1 MCPGLRACIL
11 GAESVNQHLHML
23 QEDVGTSALGGR
35 VLQGE
40 GIPER
45 ARGGERM
52 KIQGEGIMIQGQGPS
67 TGRRHHNTREGGRER
82 MKIDSPSAP
91 EHSERLRE
99 A

>member
-1 MCPGLRACIL
+1 VDLH
-11 GAESVNQHLHML
+11 SHML
-23 QEDVGTSALGGR
+23 REDGRTLALGGR
-35 VLQGE
+35 VLQVE

-67 TGRRHHNTREGGRER
+67 TGRRHHNTREGERER